1 MTSGSGRSN
10 KVLSGISNLSERDR
24 AHLRQ
29 ISDTTV
35 SSVTTAPGQGGGAAM
50 GNGNGGNGNGN
61 GGTGAE
67 RERMLSGVSALSGV
81 TGAGIYGLGA
91 GGGPGGGG
99 DSRAVSTVAESPA
112 VVSPPTATAGPGEGV
127 DYLSARPLQ
136 NQGQQQQQEQRNGAG
151 SPLRRSVFSEDISGG
166 EESGPPRGG

>member
-1 MTSGSGRSN
+1 
-10 KVLSGISNLSERDR
+10 
-24 AHLRQ
+24 
-29 ISDTTV
+29 
-35 SSVTTAPGQGGGAAM
+35 
-50 GNGNGGNGNGN
+50 
-61 GGTGAE
+61 
-67 RERMLSGVSALSGV
+67 MLSGVSALSGV

-136 NQGQQQQQEQRNGAG
+136 NQAQQQQEQRNGAG

>member
-35 SSVTTAPGQGGGAAM
+35 SSVTTAPGAGGGGAAA
-50 GNGNGGNGNGN
+50 GNGNGN
-61 GGTGAE
+61 GNATSE
-67 RERMLSGVSALSGV
+67 RERVLSGVSALSGV
-81 TGAGIYGLGA
+81 GGIYGLGA
-91 GGGPGGGG
+91 GGGGAGG
-99 DSRAVSTVAESPA
+99 DSRAVSAVVAESPA

-136 NQGQQQQQEQRNGAG
+136 SQGQQQQAQQAQQQGAG
-151 SPLRRSVFSEDISGG
+151 SPLRRSVFQEDISGG
-166 EESGPPRGG
+166 EESTPPRGG